1 MSSSNHPQTDGQ
13 TERVNKVVEEMLCAY
28 ITPHHDNWD
37 EYLGAV
43 ESAYNDSE
51 HASTGYTPFYLNAGQ
66 HPVTPLSYT
75 SETHHTTTPVNEDA
89 KNFVKRLKTHT
100 EHAKELL
107 QGAQQRQAK
116 YANQHRRDYTFNKGD
131 TVMLATSHFNSIP
144 SVANAKRKLGPRYYG
159 PYIVTEVVTPVAMRL
174 NLPAAMDVH
183 PVIHVSKLKPYRDG
197 AESFPSRV
205 NPEPPLPLIVDDEK
219 FYEIEALRNHRFV
232 RGKLQFY
239 VKWVGYTE
247 EHNEWRPYDDLKED
261 MKPKLVKEL
270 VHTYRQT
277 RKLPTDFMVAPSP
290 KKVAFHTPLI
300 PDPADVHDTFQAHY
314 KPRQR

>member
-1 MSSSNHPQTDGQ
+1 M
-13 TERVNKVVEEMLCAY
+13 
-28 ITPHHDNWD
+28 
-37 EYLGAV
+37 
-43 ESAYNDSE
+43 
-51 HASTGYTPFYLNAGQ
+51 
-66 HPVTPLSYT
+66 SYT

-89 KNFVKRLKTHT
+89 ENFVKRLKIHT

-107 QGAQQRQAK
+107 QGAQQRQGK
-116 YANQHRRDYTFNKGD
+116 YANQHRRDYT
-131 TVMLATSHFNSIP
+131 
-144 SVANAKRKLGPRYYG
+144 KLGPRYYG
-159 PYIVTEVVTPVAMRL
+159 PYIVTEVIIPVAMRL

-197 AESFPSRV
+197 AESRV
-205 NPEPPLPLIVDDEK
+205 NPEPPPPLIVDDEK

-239 VKWVGYTE
+239 VKWVGSTK
-247 EHNEWRPYDDLKED
+247 EHNEWRPYDDLRED